1 MSRITIKPSQVMGIS
16 PQLGS
21 VASKL
26 SQVEGGVASVR
37 NSIDYRILARTSARP
52 QLNEASQSIEQL
64 EAKVRKLQSFLNL
77 SVSRYSSTERYLNG
91 AFMTMEAARSMNPA
105 TQPSGKKTVESSS
118 KDTSSL
124 VHKIL
129 SYFDSVNKGLS
140 MGDIAL
146 VGSQLLSVATSSFL
160 MRNLTINYPDGKPTK
175 WQRFRGQYKFTVTA
189 NPSWTS
195 RTGYSSK
202 IAKYIHD
209 FSRSTPTNPISK
221 MAHSFVSSYR
231 GPAALLKHA
240 AGFSKNVNAAM
251 HGSTL
256 MGRFYERI
264 TIGSKEVAQN
274 LAKAKG
280 FTSVAKRI
288 PILSTV
294 ISVGAN
300 ATEFVDPKNAN
311 LSTTEK
317 FGRFGAGVGAD
328 ILAIAGGAKV
338 GAMIGSFGGPVGI
351 VVGGAV
357 GGLVG
362 GIVSSKFGDQIKD
375 VGEKVAGFA
384 EDVGK
389 KVGGAVED
397 FGKSVFKS
405 VGSWFD

>member
-1 MSRITIKPSQVMGIS
+1 MSRITIKPNQVIGIS
-16 PQLGS
+16 PQVGT
-21 VASKL
+21 VASRL
-26 SQVEGGVASVR
+26 SSIEGGVTSVR
-37 NSIDYRILARTSARP
+37 NSIDYRILARTSIRP
-52 QLNEASQSIEQL
+52 QLTEVTSSIDQL

-77 SVSRYSSTERYLNG
+77 AVTRYSSTERYLNTS
-91 AFMTMEAARSMNPA
+91 FMAMEAVRGMAPA
-105 TQPSGKKTVESSS
+105 NQPANGKNVESSS

-124 VHKIL
+124 AHKIL

-140 MGDIAL
+140 AGDVAL

-160 MRNLTINYPDGKPTK
+160 MRNLKINYIGGKPNI
-175 WQRFRGQYKFTVTA
+175 WQKFRGRYKFTVTA
-189 NPSWTS
+189 KPSWTS
-195 RTGYSSK
+195 RGGYSSK
-202 IAKYIHD
+202 IARYIHN
-209 FSRSTPTNPISK
+209 FSRSTPSNAVTRTI
-221 MAHSFVSSYR
+221 HSFVSSYN

-256 MGRFYERI
+256 MGRFQERI
-264 TIGSKEVAQN
+264 TIGSKDVAKS
-274 LAKAKG
+274 LANARG

-288 PILSTV
+288 PILSQV

-311 LSTTEK
+311 LSMTEK

-328 ILAIAGGAKV
+328 MVAIAGGAKL

-362 GIVSSKFGDQIKD
+362 GFVSSKYGDQIKD
-375 VGEKVAGFA
+375 FGQKAAGFA

-389 KVGGAVED
+389 KIGGAVED

-405 VGSWFD
+405 VSSWFD